1 MQTEQVQVIVL
12 ILAHPRVSG
21 PPSRSMDCLI
31 LARLQKE
38 VKNLEKMAV
47 VMFSCTLYLD
57 SNARV

>member
-1 MQTEQVQVIVL
+1 
-12 ILAHPRVSG
+12 
-21 PPSRSMDCLI
+21 MDCLI
-31 LARLQKE
+31 LARLQKG